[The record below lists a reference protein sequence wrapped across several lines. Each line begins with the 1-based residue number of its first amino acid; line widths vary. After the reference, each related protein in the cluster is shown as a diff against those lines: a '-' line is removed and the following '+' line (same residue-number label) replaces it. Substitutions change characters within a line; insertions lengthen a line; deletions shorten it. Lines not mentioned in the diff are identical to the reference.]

1 MRLNGFAIKNREHP
15 ELGDKVRALEGVANS
30 LWETAGEL
38 QKRKESDPLQWAS
51 YTYPALTAF
60 ADIAMTWVLLDMA
73 LIAYPYTEKKGKKN
87 DFYRGKVLQA
97 TYYVDITLPHTLA
110 TLEICQR
117 NSREVVV
124 VQDNAF

>member
-1 MRLNGFAIKNREHP
+1 
-15 ELGDKVRALEGVANS
+15 
-30 LWETAGEL
+30 
-38 QKRKESDPLQWAS
+38 
-51 YTYPALTAF
+51 
-60 ADIAMTWVLLDMA
+60 MTWVLLDMA

-117 NSREVVV
+117 NSREIVV